1 VLTTVEDA
9 MDVLVIDPHPI
20 FRRGLAAHL
29 RELPAVARV
38 VEAATIDEARL
49 GGALGAS
56 RVVLVDHDLPGA
68 GSLLRE
74 LAGMPATDVVVLL
87 PRTDGDVVDAVQ
99 AGAAGLL
106 DKETLTPEMLA
117 GAVDAAAN
125 GTTVIVPGLLAGLAD
140 RAGTPAAGGGDEPG
154 VVNGNGNGHRRP
166 TTAWLTSRE
175 QRVLRLVA
183 EGHPTREVASR
194 LSYSERTVKNVLHDV
209 VTKLGARSRSHAVA
223 HAVRDGLI

>member
-1 VLTTVEDA
+1 

-125 GTTVIVPGLLAGLAD
+125 GTTVIVPALLAGLAD
-140 RAGTPAAGGGDEPG
+140 RAGTPAAGGDEPG
-154 VVNGNGNGHRRP
+154 AVNGNGSGNGNGHRRP
-166 TTAWLTSRE
+166 TTAWLTARE

>member
-1 VLTTVEDA
+1 VLTAGEDA

-74 LAGMPATDVVVLL
+74 LAQMPVTDVVVLL

-140 RAGTPAAGGGDEPG
+140 RAGTPAVGGDEPSA
-154 VVNGNGNGHRRP
+154 VNGNGNGHRRP
-166 TTAWLTSRE
+166 TTAWLTARE